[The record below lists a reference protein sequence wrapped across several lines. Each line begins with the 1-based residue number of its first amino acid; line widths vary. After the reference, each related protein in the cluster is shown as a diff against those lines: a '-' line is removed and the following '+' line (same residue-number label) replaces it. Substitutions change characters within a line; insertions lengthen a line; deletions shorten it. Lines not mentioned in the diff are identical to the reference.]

1 MYQKSSRVL
10 TDGRFMFYQKKPT
23 CTIYVSRR
31 RQKQSFGDQDLIK
44 FLNLVNDSQFF
55 IRSGARFHI
64 LGTKYLID

>member
-1 MYQKSSRVL
+1 
-10 TDGRFMFYQKKPT
+10 MFYQKKPT